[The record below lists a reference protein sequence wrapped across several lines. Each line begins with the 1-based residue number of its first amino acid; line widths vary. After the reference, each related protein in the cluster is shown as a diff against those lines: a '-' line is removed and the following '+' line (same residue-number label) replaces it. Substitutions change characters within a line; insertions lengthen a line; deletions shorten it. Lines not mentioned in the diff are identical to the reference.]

1 MRSYPFAVLMLTSG
15 MLLAG
20 EDQRSLL
27 SVNGQATTSL
37 ETTVAEIRFG
47 VEVEGK
53 KADAVE
59 ADLSTRMNALLAA
72 LKNKNVQKI
81 ERSSFSI
88 QPEYSNQNPP
98 EIKNYRGRGEI
109 AVSVERERAGEFI
122 SEALANGANKVN
134 QIELK
139 AGEEALQK
147 GRQEAIALACQRALE
162 SAKSAFK
169 ALSLEMD
176 EVVSVELNAQP
187 TFPTPWRGQA
197 VSFAAKNAPVEL
209 EGAQEVDAQVQL
221 KVTFKPTKD

>member
-1 MRSYPFAVLMLTSG
+1 MLIYSFTALLLTSG
-15 MLLAG
+15 MLLAS

-27 SVNGQATTSL
+27 SVGGQATTSL

-59 ADLSTRMNALLAA
+59 ADLSTRMNALLAS
-72 LKNKNVQKI
+72 LKSKNLQKI

-98 EIKNYRGRGEI
+98 EIKAYRGRGEI
-109 AVSVERERAGEFI
+109 AVTVDRLSAGEFI
-122 SEALANGANKVN
+122 TQALANGANKVN

-147 GRQEAIALACQRALE
+147 GRQAAIALACQRALE
-162 SAKSAFK
+162 SAKSAFQ

-209 EGAQEVDAQVQL
+209 EGAQEIEAQVQL
-221 KVTFKPTKD
+221 KVTFKPVKD